1 MTKIDTLKKELSDI
15 TDKIED
21 MIESGVDEMNPK
33 LDQLNTR
40 QHKLEIDL
48 DFLTNVMGGKS

>member
-1 MTKIDTLKKELSDI
+1 MTKINKLKKELSDI

-33 LDQLNTR
+33 LDQLNSR

-48 DFLTNVMGGKS
+48 DFLTNVMEGK

>member
-21 MIESGVDEMNPK
+21 MIEKGVSETNPK
-33 LDQLNTR
+33 FDKLNT
-40 QHKLEIDL
+40 QQNKLEIEL
-48 DFLTNVMGGKS
+48 EFLTDIMGIKS